1 MVKMHHEDTRAQ
13 RFLCKRSQDTCE
25 HCCKTTIDK
34 REVFND
40 SHCPAQI
47 RTSLVK
53 ECHPALDLVAEVK
66 RGACVEHEYATNEE
80 LEAME
85 QFKALVEDKFGEEVM
100 GV

>member
-1 MVKMHHEDTRAQ
+1 MLGLAG
-13 RFLCKRSQDTCE
+13 LL
-25 HCCKTTIDK
+25 
-34 REVFND
+34 
-40 SHCPAQI
+40 
-47 RTSLVK
+47 TSL
-53 ECHPALDLVAEVK
+53 EVK